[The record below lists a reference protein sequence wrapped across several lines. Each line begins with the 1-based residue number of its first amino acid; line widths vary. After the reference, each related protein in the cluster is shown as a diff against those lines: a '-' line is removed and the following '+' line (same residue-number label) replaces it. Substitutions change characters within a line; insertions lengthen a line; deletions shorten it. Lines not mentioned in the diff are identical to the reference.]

1 MHILEVFVSSCFPLH
16 LFLHLVMQKHI
27 LWEDPTI
34 CMIIVFVISVLF
46 DILDSSSKCIYTVQ
60 SNSQITVQEPNL
72 LKFFPGFT
80 TA

>member
-1 MHILEVFVSSCFPLH
+1 MHR
-16 LFLHLVMQKHI
+16 